1 MHQIIYKIPPQYDG
15 WIALTSLRLMDNF
28 FQTFFV
34 YSVMKGIKNTS
45 LVQPEFI
52 LNLSFYKFDFSDLNQ
67 YTLDD
72 ILQMK
77 NESQNIHFCG

>member
-45 LVQPEFI
+45 LV
-52 LNLSFYKFDFSDLNQ
+52 
-67 YTLDD
+67 
-72 ILQMK
+72 
-77 NESQNIHFCG
+77 